1 MSAIFI
7 TGTGTDV
14 GKTYVA
20 ASLIRH
26 LRHFG
31 HAVDAIK
38 PVVSGF
44 DPAQPAAS
52 DPGVLLE
59 ALGLPI
65 TPEEIERTSPWRFR
79 DPVSPDI
86 AAAREGRRIEVD
98 QVVAFCQ
105 DAIAQCRGVLLI
117 EGIGGIMVPLD
128 GERTVL
134 DVMMALRLPLIL
146 VAGSY
151 LGTISHTLT
160 ALDALYRRDMN
171 LLAIIVSETAG
182 SPVPLNDTVE
192 AISRFAAPVIGLPR
206 QRGRS
211 GDFAVNPGFGRIFDP
226 NVGQAP
232 QRDGQGPPARA
243 PRPSGRG
250 SGNTR

>member
-1 MSAIFI
+1 VSGIFI

-26 LRHFG
+26 LRHLG

-44 DPAQPAAS
+44 DPGNAAGS
-52 DPGVLLE
+52 DPGILLE
-59 ALGLPI
+59 ALGVAV
-65 TPEEIERTSPWRFR
+65 TPEEIARTSPWRFR
-79 DPVSPDI
+79 DPVSPDL
-86 AAAREGRRIEVD
+86 AAAREGRRIDVD

-105 DAIAQCRGVLLI
+105 DAVAQTRGVLLI
-117 EGIGGIMVPLD
+117 EGVGGIMVPLD
-128 GERTVL
+128 GERTIL

-182 SPVPLNDTVE
+182 STVPLDDVVAT
-192 AISRFAAPVIGLPR
+192 ISRFASPVIGLPR
-206 QRGRS
+206 RPARG
-211 GDFAVNPGFGRIFDP
+211 GEFMADPGFGRIFDP
-226 NVGQAP
+226 NVGQGP
-232 QRDGQGPPARA
+232 SRDGPSPPPRSSRPPGQGR
-243 PRPSGRG
+243 
-250 SGNTR
+250 